1 MALKFQSRTKSGIVK
16 KSKIST
22 KVIAAIIVGIV
33 AIAGIV
39 IVFNSFAS
47 GPPAYQYSYNAT
59 CEKKST
65 NINVKTNQI
74 VTTTGADIVTVPV
87 DPKSDCVKNS
97 AEAQSYR
104 LYRAT
109 NGKDPDYK
117 SYSELVQKMA
127 GDRIQS
133 PELVP
138 QSFLDQYKT
147 KSDAEFVTKVFQN
160 VLYRTPADSGAAW
173 AAEMKKNGWSRRDA
187 VYIISSSAEAKN
199 NNTGKFSEFISE
211 NTVPVTVNQ
220 TAQKAQ
226 NARAEEATKIVEG
239 MRIVSYSILV
249 LRNEINAAGSYAK
262 AKPKQDEASKLM
274 ISVADAK
281 KKFDDLYFVST
292 ELSKNTA
299 GGISDAKIKELK
311 SKADEYLNVSWAGA
325 VEAGRRAEKY
335 KTDEA
340 NARIAASRRT
350 SSSRNNRSGSTYRY
364 NPPVTPTRTPQNN
377 CPGFTNGQKVE
388 TESRQLPVDKGRSS
402 YTETRQRIV
411 FCSNGNITYGK
422 WSIYQ

>member
-1 MALKFQSRTKSGIVK
+1 
-16 KSKIST
+16 
-22 KVIAAIIVGIV
+22 
-33 AIAGIV
+33 
-39 IVFNSFAS
+39 
-47 GPPAYQYSYNAT
+47 
-59 CEKKST
+59 
-65 NINVKTNQI
+65 
-74 VTTTGADIVTVPV
+74 
-87 DPKSDCVKNS
+87 
-97 AEAQSYR
+97 
-104 LYRAT
+104 
-109 NGKDPDYK
+109 
-117 SYSELVQKMA
+117 MA

-187 VYIISSSAEAKN
+187 VYVISSSSEAKN

-402 YTETRQRIV
+402 YTATRQRIV

-422 WSIYQ
+422 WSLYQ